1 MKVIIILLIAI
12 FFLYKK
18 IKDSKEIESENMS
31 ESDVFDS
38 SCFDEIV
45 QTQDETEEFVDS
57 LAEKEEVG
65 IVKEEEIMGLG
76 EEEKRKFS
84 LRDAIIYS
92 TILDR
97 PYK

>member
-18 IKDSKEIESENMS
+18 IKDSKENESKNTC

-38 SCFDEIV
+38 SYFDEIV
-45 QTQDETEEFVDS
+45 HIQDEPREIIDS
-57 LAEKEEVG
+57 LAEKEGVEM
-65 IVKEEEIMGLG
+65 ISEEEIMGLG

>member
-18 IKDSKEIESENMS
+18 VKNLKENESKNMS

-38 SCFDEIV
+38 SYFDEIV
-45 QTQDETEEFVDS
+45 HIQDEPGEIIDS
-57 LAEKEEVG
+57 LAEKEGVEM
-65 IVKEEEIMGLG
+65 ISEEEILGLG

>member
-18 IKDSKEIESENMS
+18 IKDSKENESKNTC

-38 SCFDEIV
+38 SYFDEIV
-45 QTQDETEEFVDS
+45 QTQDEPVEIIDS
-57 LAEKEEVG
+57 SVEKEEVEM
-65 IVKEEEIMGLG
+65 IKEEEIVGLG
-76 EEEKRKFS
+76 EKEKRKFS

>member
-1 MKVIIILLIAI
+1 M
-12 FFLYKK
+12 YKK
-18 IKDSKEIESENMS
+18 VKNLKENESKNTC

-38 SCFDEIV
+38 SYFDEIV
-45 QTQDETEEFVDS
+45 HIQDEPGEIIDS
-57 LAEKEEVG
+57 LAEKEGVEM
-65 IVKEEEIMGLG
+65 ISEEEIMGLG

>member
-12 FFLYKK
+12 LFLYRK
-18 IKDSKEIESENMS
+18 IKDSKENESKNTC

-38 SCFDEIV
+38 SYFDEIV
-45 QTQDETEEFVDS
+45 HIQDEPGEIIDS
-57 LAEKEEVG
+57 LAEKEGVEM
-65 IVKEEEIMGLG
+65 ISEEEIMGLG

>member
-18 IKDSKEIESENMS
+18 IKDSKENESKNTC

-38 SCFDEIV
+38 SYFDEIV
-45 QTQDETEEFVDS
+45 HIQDEPGEIIDS
-57 LAEKEEVG
+57 LAEKEGVEM
-65 IVKEEEIMGLG
+65 ISEEEIMGLG
-76 EEEKRKFS
+76 EEEKMKFS

>member
-12 FFLYKK
+12 FFLYRK
-18 IKDSKEIESENMS
+18 IKDSKENELKNTC

-38 SCFDEIV
+38 SYFDEIV
-45 QTQDETEEFVDS
+45 HIQDEPGEIIDS
-57 LAEKEEVG
+57 LAEKEGVEM
-65 IVKEEEIMGLG
+65 ISEEEIMGLG

>member
-18 IKDSKEIESENMS
+18 IKDSKENESKNMS

-38 SCFDEIV
+38 SYFDEIV
-45 QTQDETEEFVDS
+45 HIQDEPGEIIDS
-57 LAEKEEVG
+57 LAEKEGVEM
-65 IVKEEEIMGLG
+65 ISEEEIMGLG

>member
-18 IKDSKEIESENMS
+18 IKDSKENESKNMS

-38 SCFDEIV
+38 SYFDEMVHI
-45 QTQDETEEFVDS
+45 QDEPGEIIDS
-57 LAEKEEVG
+57 LAEKEGVEM
-65 IVKEEEIMGLG
+65 ISEEEVMGLG

>member
-12 FFLYKK
+12 FFLYRK
-18 IKDSKEIESENMS
+18 IKDSKENESKNTC

-38 SCFDEIV
+38 SYFDEIV

-65 IVKEEEIMGLG
+65 IVKEEEILGLG

>member
-18 IKDSKEIESENMS
+18 IKDSKENESKNTC
-31 ESDVFDS
+31 ESGVFDS
-38 SCFDEIV
+38 SYFDEIV
-45 QTQDETEEFVDS
+45 HIQDEPGEIIDS

-65 IVKEEEIMGLG
+65 IVKEEEILGLR

-84 LRDAIIYS
+84 LRDAVIYS

>member
-1 MKVIIILLIAI
+1 MKVVIILLIAI

-18 IKDSKEIESENMS
+18 IKDSKENESKNTC

-38 SCFDEIV
+38 SCFDEVV
-45 QTQDETEEFVDS
+45 QIQDETGEFIDS
-57 LAEKEEVG
+57 LAEKEGVEMVN
-65 IVKEEEIMGLG
+65 EEEIMGLG

-84 LRDAIIYS
+84 LRDAVIYS